1 MDAIAISTP
10 REGNYSAIANA
21 VTIRVYGQ
29 AQEMRRSASLVER
42 NELEWREPADRAPSD
57 PLQCFFNVTTQ
68 PDLRHSLAG
77 RCVFGLG
84 SRHAAPT
91 PVAPRPA

>member
-57 PLQCFFNVTTQ
+57 PLQCSFNKGQ
-68 PDLRHSLAG
+68 G
-77 RCVFGLG
+77 RCAVPHVSVRQNRQSPRQHSTPTV
-84 SRHAAPT
+84 SR
-91 PVAPRPA
+91 